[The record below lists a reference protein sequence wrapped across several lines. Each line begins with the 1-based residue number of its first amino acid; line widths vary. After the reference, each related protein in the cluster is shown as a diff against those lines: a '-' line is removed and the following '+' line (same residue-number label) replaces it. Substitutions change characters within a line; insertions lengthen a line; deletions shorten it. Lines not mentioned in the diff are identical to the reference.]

1 MMRSVKLRPR
11 KGKNLF
17 FQSSIN
23 LLKINCL
30 PYKLQKM
37 KTKFLYFIAFLT
49 FLTACGDN
57 AEVKQLKKE
66 NALLVAQVNALK
78 AGSSVKAPKYVL
90 KLRLKQANFSLSI
103 KKHIKNAVN
112 AIDFELPV
120 DKEFYDSVS
129 EGTEIID
136 KFRFG
141 SFVLG
146 GSFGDWEMTVKGKEV
161 R

>member
-1 MMRSVKLRPR
+1 
-11 KGKNLF
+11 
-17 FQSSIN
+17 
-23 LLKINCL
+23 
-30 PYKLQKM
+30 M
-37 KTKFLYFIAFLT
+37 KTKILTLFTTLLFLT
-49 FLTACGDN
+49 SCGEN

-66 NALLVAQVNALK
+66 NALLVEQLNALK
-78 AGSSVKAPKYVL
+78 AGGSVKGPKYIL
-90 KLRLKQANFSLSI
+90 KLRLKQAHFSLSI
-103 KKHIKNAVN
+103 KKHIKDAVN
-112 AIDFELPV
+112 AIDFEMPV

>member
-1 MMRSVKLRPR
+1 
-11 KGKNLF
+11 
-17 FQSSIN
+17 
-23 LLKINCL
+23 
-30 PYKLQKM
+30 M
-37 KTKFLYFIAFLT
+37 KTKVLTFIALSVLMT
-49 FLTACGDN
+49 SCGEN

-66 NALLVAQVNALK
+66 NALLVEQLNALK
-78 AGSSVKAPKYVL
+78 AGGSSKAPKYIL
-90 KLRLKQANFSLSI
+90 KLRLKQAHFSLSI
-103 KKHIKNAVN
+103 RKHIKDAVN
-112 AIDFELPV
+112 AIDFEMPV

>member
-1 MMRSVKLRPR
+1 
-11 KGKNLF
+11 
-17 FQSSIN
+17 
-23 LLKINCL
+23 
-30 PYKLQKM
+30 M
-37 KTKFLYFIAFLT
+37 KTKILT
-49 FLTACGDN
+49 LVIFSILLTSCGEN

-66 NALLVAQVNALK
+66 NALLVEQLNALK
-78 AGSSVKAPKYVL
+78 AGGSSKAPKYIL
-90 KLRLKQANFSLSI
+90 KLRLKQAHFSLSI
-103 KKHIKNAVN
+103 RKHIKDAVN
-112 AIDFELPV
+112 AIDFEMPV

>member
-1 MMRSVKLRPR
+1 M
-11 KGKNLF
+11 
-17 FQSSIN
+17 
-23 LLKINCL
+23 KIR
-30 PYKLQKM
+30 
-37 KTKFLYFIAFLT
+37 FLYLIAFSILLT
-49 FLTACGDN
+49 SCGEN

-66 NALLVAQVNALK
+66 NALLVEQVNAFK
-78 AGSSVKAPKYVL
+78 AGSSAKAPKYVL

-112 AIDFELPV
+112 AIDFEMPV

>member
-1 MMRSVKLRPR
+1 
-11 KGKNLF
+11 
-17 FQSSIN
+17 
-23 LLKINCL
+23 
-30 PYKLQKM
+30 M
-37 KTKFLYFIAFLT
+37 KTKLFIVITLSVLLT
-49 FLTACGDN
+49 SCGDN

-66 NALLVAQVNALK
+66 NALLMEKVQTLK
-78 AGSSVKAPKYVL
+78 TGGSAKAPKYIL
-90 KLRLKQANFSLSI
+90 KLRLKQAHFSLSI
-103 KKHIKNAVN
+103 RKHIKDAVN
-112 AIDFELPV
+112 AIDFEMPV

-129 EGTEIID
+129 DGTEIID

>member
-1 MMRSVKLRPR
+1 
-11 KGKNLF
+11 
-17 FQSSIN
+17 
-23 LLKINCL
+23 
-30 PYKLQKM
+30 M
-37 KTKFLYFIAFLT
+37 KTKILTLIAFSI
-49 FLTACGDN
+49 FLTSCGDN

-66 NALLVAQVNALK
+66 NALLVEQLSALK
-78 AGSSVKAPKYVL
+78 TGGSSKAPKYIL
-90 KLRLKQANFSLSI
+90 KLRLKQAHFSLSI
-103 KKHIKNAVN
+103 RKHIKDAVN
-112 AIDFELPV
+112 AIDFEMPV

>member
-1 MMRSVKLRPR
+1 
-11 KGKNLF
+11 
-17 FQSSIN
+17 
-23 LLKINCL
+23 
-30 PYKLQKM
+30 M
-37 KTKFLYFIAFLT
+37 KTKFLSLIILSVI
-49 FLTACGDN
+49 LVSCGEN

-66 NALLVAQVNALK
+66 NALLVEQLNALK
-78 AGSSVKAPKYVL
+78 AGNSAKPPKYIL
-90 KLRLKQANFSLSI
+90 KLRLKQAHFSLSI
-103 KKHIKNAVN
+103 KKHIKDAVN
-112 AIDFELPV
+112 AIDFEIPV

>member
-1 MMRSVKLRPR
+1 
-11 KGKNLF
+11 
-17 FQSSIN
+17 
-23 LLKINCL
+23 
-30 PYKLQKM
+30 M
-37 KTKFLYFIAFLT
+37 KTNFLT
-49 FLTACGDN
+49 LITFSIILLSCGEN

-66 NALLVAQVNALK
+66 NALLVEQLNALK
-78 AGSSVKAPKYVL
+78 AGNSGKSPKYIL
-90 KLRLKQANFSLSI
+90 KLRLKQAHFSLSI
-103 KKHIKNAVN
+103 KKHIKDAVN
-112 AIDFELPV
+112 AINFEMPV

>member
-1 MMRSVKLRPR
+1 
-11 KGKNLF
+11 
-17 FQSSIN
+17 
-23 LLKINCL
+23 
-30 PYKLQKM
+30 M
-37 KTKFLYFIAFLT
+37 KTKFLTFITLLVIFSS
-49 FLTACGDN
+49 CGDS

-66 NALLVAQVNALK
+66 NALLVEQLNALK
-78 AGSSVKAPKYVL
+78 AGSSGKAPKYIL
-90 KLRLKQANFSLSI
+90 KLRLKQAHFSLSI
-103 KKHIKNAVN
+103 KKHIKDAVN
-112 AIDFELPV
+112 AIDFEMPV

>member
-1 MMRSVKLRPR
+1 MSHAMSEAC
-11 KGKNLF
+11 
-17 FQSSIN
+17 FQNSIN
-23 LLKINCL
+23 SLKISYL
-30 PYKLQKM
+30 PYKSQKM
-37 KTKFLYFIAFLT
+37 KTKFLYFIAFSM
-49 FLTACGDN
+49 FLTACGEN

-66 NALLVAQVNALK
+66 NALLVEQINALK
-78 AGSSVKAPKYVL
+78 AGSGVKAPKYVL

>member
-1 MMRSVKLRPR
+1 MKAKLFTIAALSV
-11 KGKNLF
+11 
-17 FQSSIN
+17 
-23 LLKINCL
+23 LLIS
-30 PYKLQKM
+30 
-37 KTKFLYFIAFLT
+37 
-49 FLTACGDN
+49 CGEN

-66 NALLVAQVNALK
+66 NALLVEQLNALK
-78 AGSSVKAPKYVL
+78 AGNSSKSPKYIL
-90 KLRLKQANFSLSI
+90 KLRLKQSHFSLSI
-103 KKHIKNAVN
+103 KKHIKDAVN

-146 GSFGDWEMTVKGKEV
+146 GSFGDWEMTVNGKEV

>member
-1 MMRSVKLRPR
+1 
-11 KGKNLF
+11 
-17 FQSSIN
+17 
-23 LLKINCL
+23 
-30 PYKLQKM
+30 M
-37 KTKFLYFIAFLT
+37 KTKILTFIALSVLLT
-49 FLTACGDN
+49 SCGDN

-66 NALLVAQVNALK
+66 NALLVEQLNALK
-78 AGSSVKAPKYVL
+78 VGGSSKAPKYIL
-90 KLRLKQANFSLSI
+90 KLRLKQAHFSLSI
-103 KKHIKNAVN
+103 KKHIKDAVN
-112 AIDFELPV
+112 AIDFEMPV

-129 EGTEIID
+129 NGTEIID

>member
-1 MMRSVKLRPR
+1 MRTKILMLISL
-11 KGKNLF
+11 
-17 FQSSIN
+17 SI
-23 LLKINCL
+23 LL
-30 PYKLQKM
+30 
-37 KTKFLYFIAFLT
+37 TS
-49 FLTACGDN
+49 CGDN
-57 AEVKQLKKE
+57 TEVKQLKKE
-66 NALLVAQVNALK
+66 NVLLVEQLNALK
-78 AGSSVKAPKYVL
+78 AGGSAKAPKYIL
-90 KLRLKQANFSLSI
+90 KLRLKQAHFSLSI
-103 KKHIKNAVN
+103 KKHIKDAVN
-112 AIDFELPV
+112 AIDFEMPV

>member
-1 MMRSVKLRPR
+1 
-11 KGKNLF
+11 
-17 FQSSIN
+17 
-23 LLKINCL
+23 
-30 PYKLQKM
+30 M
-37 KTKFLYFIAFLT
+37 KTKLFTLITLSII
-49 FLTACGDN
+49 LLSCGEN
-57 AEVKQLKKE
+57 SEVKRLKKE
-66 NALLVAQVNALK
+66 NALLVEQLNALK
-78 AGSSVKAPKYVL
+78 AGNSSKAPKYIL
-90 KLRLKQANFSLSI
+90 KLRLKQSHFSLSI
-103 KKHIKNAVN
+103 KKHIKDAVN

>member
-1 MMRSVKLRPR
+1 
-11 KGKNLF
+11 
-17 FQSSIN
+17 
-23 LLKINCL
+23 
-30 PYKLQKM
+30 M
-37 KTKFLYFIAFLT
+37 KTKILTLFILSMI
-49 FLTACGDN
+49 LLSCGEN

-66 NALLVAQVNALK
+66 NALLVEQLNALK
-78 AGSSVKAPKYVL
+78 AGNLGKSPKYIL
-90 KLRLKQANFSLSI
+90 KLRLKQAHFSLSI
-103 KKHIKNAVN
+103 KKHIKDAVN
-112 AIDFELPV
+112 AIDFEMPV

>member
-1 MMRSVKLRPR
+1 
-11 KGKNLF
+11 
-17 FQSSIN
+17 
-23 LLKINCL
+23 
-30 PYKLQKM
+30 M
-37 KTKFLYFIAFLT
+37 KTKVLTFIALSVLLT
-49 FLTACGDN
+49 SCGEN

-66 NALLVAQVNALK
+66 NALLVQQLNALK
-78 AGSSVKAPKYVL
+78 SGGGIAGKPPKYIL
-90 KLRLKQANFSLSI
+90 KLRLKQAHFSLSI
-103 KKHIKNAVN
+103 SKHIKDAVN
-112 AIDFELPV
+112 AIDFEMPV

-129 EGTEIID
+129 KGTEIID

>member
-1 MMRSVKLRPR
+1 
-11 KGKNLF
+11 
-17 FQSSIN
+17 
-23 LLKINCL
+23 
-30 PYKLQKM
+30 M
-37 KTKFLYFIAFLT
+37 KTKTLYIIVLSILLT
-49 FLTACGDN
+49 SCGDG
-57 AEVKQLKKE
+57 AEVEQLKKE
-66 NALLVAQVNALK
+66 NALLVAQINALK
-78 AGSSVKAPKYVL
+78 AGSSAKAPKYVL

-112 AIDFELPV
+112 AIDFEIPV

>member
-1 MMRSVKLRPR
+1 
-11 KGKNLF
+11 
-17 FQSSIN
+17 
-23 LLKINCL
+23 
-30 PYKLQKM
+30 M
-37 KTKFLYFIAFLT
+37 KSKFLTLIT
-49 FLTACGDN
+49 FSVILLSCGEN

-66 NALLVAQVNALK
+66 NALLVEQLNALK
-78 AGSSVKAPKYVL
+78 AGNSSKSPKYIL
-90 KLRLKQANFSLSI
+90 KLRLKQAHFSLSI
-103 KKHIKNAVN
+103 KKHIKDAVN
-112 AIDFELPV
+112 AIDFEMPV

>member
-1 MMRSVKLRPR
+1 
-11 KGKNLF
+11 
-17 FQSSIN
+17 
-23 LLKINCL
+23 
-30 PYKLQKM
+30 M
-37 KTKFLYFIAFLT
+37 KTKFLYFTALSILLT
-49 FLTACGDN
+49 SCGDN

-66 NALLVAQVNALK
+66 NALLVEQIKAFK
-78 AGSSVKAPKYVL
+78 AGGSAKAPKYVL
-90 KLRLKQANFSLSI
+90 KLRLKQANFSLNI

-112 AIDFELPV
+112 AVDFEMPV

>member
-1 MMRSVKLRPR
+1 MKAKLFTIAALSV
-11 KGKNLF
+11 
-17 FQSSIN
+17 
-23 LLKINCL
+23 LLIS
-30 PYKLQKM
+30 
-37 KTKFLYFIAFLT
+37 
-49 FLTACGDN
+49 CGEN

-66 NALLVAQVNALK
+66 NALLVEQLNALK
-78 AGSSVKAPKYVL
+78 AGNLSKSPKYIL
-90 KLRLKQANFSLSI
+90 KLRLKQSHFSLSI
-103 KKHIKNAVN
+103 KKHIKDAVN
-112 AIDFELPV
+112 AIDFEMPV

>member
-1 MMRSVKLRPR
+1 
-11 KGKNLF
+11 
-17 FQSSIN
+17 
-23 LLKINCL
+23 
-30 PYKLQKM
+30 M
-37 KTKFLYFIAFLT
+37 KTKILT
-49 FLTACGDN
+49 LVVLSILITSCGDN

-66 NALLVAQVNALK
+66 NALLVEQLNALK
-78 AGSSVKAPKYVL
+78 NGDSAKAPKYIL
-90 KLRLKQANFSLSI
+90 KLRLKQAHFSLSI
-103 KKHIKNAVN
+103 KKHIKDAVN
-112 AIDFELPV
+112 AIDFEMPV